1 MFKPGSAG
9 RGCGACG
16 AAARIR
22 GERGPSAGGSCRGKD
37 GQTIAT
43 CAVRQGRPSI
53 VWWYS
58 GRPQPRAPVDS
69 VPAASRTSFVGTRS
83 FDSNRHA
90 AFRWARCGKIARPGT
105 TGLSF
110 RRRLLPTSRDRGWQ
124 AYPRPVRVEPL
135 RPTGPGAS
143 FPRTD
148 PDLRPRS
155 RRPPARRHVST
166 GRRRTHPV
174 GCTPVTRKA
183 RQRKRSEGRH
193 ANVGQDG
200 KPLVA
205 DDPAEMR
212 RPVAR
217 RLADAA
223 VPRLPTPAWA

>member
-9 RGCGACG
+9 QGCGACG

-22 GERGPSAGGSCRGKD
+22 GERRRQLQGED
-37 GQTIAT
+37 GQTIAA
-43 CAVRQGRPSI
+43 CAARRGRSSI
-53 VWWYS
+53 V
-58 GRPQPRAPVDS
+58 GGVRGDRNRALQS
-69 VPAASRTSFVGTRS
+69 T
-83 FDSNRHA
+83 
-90 AFRWARCGKIARPGT
+90 AFRWVRERRSSAPVRSTATGT
-105 TGLSF
+105 PPSAGRVAGRSRDPELSDFTF
-110 RRRLLPTSRDRGWQ
+110 RRSLLPTSRARGWQ

-143 FPRTD
+143 LPRTD
-148 PDLRPRS
+148 PHLRPRS
-155 RRPPARRHVST
+155 RRPPARRHVSV